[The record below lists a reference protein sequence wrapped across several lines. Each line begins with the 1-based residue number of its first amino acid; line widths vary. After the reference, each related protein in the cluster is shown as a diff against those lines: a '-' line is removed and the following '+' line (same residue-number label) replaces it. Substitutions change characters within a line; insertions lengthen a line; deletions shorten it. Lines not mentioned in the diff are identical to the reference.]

1 MPLIAHD
8 QTVGRRADGTPGS
21 LVGLAVYPR
30 MMTRPASVRDH
41 QCMGISSSRVGAGP
55 RTPRRRRVLLLS
67 DSYRPTVNGV
77 VTSIDELRQGLLE
90 AGHDVRVLTVGP
102 VRRTT
107 FDGTVYRLPSL
118 DASHIY
124 PHARLGRPIDPET
137 FADLLAWRPDV
148 LHSHTEFVAFWW
160 ARRLARRLKAP
171 HVHTYHTLY
180 ADYSHYFFPHKGTGR
195 ALCAGFARQTLNRTT
210 TVIAPSVKIEQL
222 LRGYGVRVPIAVVP
236 TGVDLTRF
244 TPGAPSEELRD
255 SLRLTPGIPVIL
267 SLGRL
272 AAEKDVTET
281 VDLLAGVLDQPWQL
295 VVAGDGPMA
304 AALRGQVER
313 LGMKDRVR
321 FAGAVDPA
329 QVPDYF
335 RLADVFVSASRSET
349 QGLTFLE
356 ALATGVPVLCRDDA
370 SLDGMVQDGHN
381 GRRYREPEEFTRTL
395 TWLLRDPALRRRWAQ
410 GAVETASGFSRG
422 AFVDAVCA
430 TYDRARGG
438 AGTARW
444 AA

>member
-1 MPLIAHD
+1 MRILPRHPAP
-8 QTVGRRADGTPGS
+8 GRHAS
-21 LVGLAVYPR
+21 
-30 MMTRPASVRDH
+30 RP
-41 QCMGISSSRVGAGP
+41 
-55 RTPRRRRVLLLS
+55 RRVLLLS

-107 FDGTVYRLPSL
+107 FDGSVYRLPSL

-124 PHARLGRPIDPET
+124 PHARLGRPVDAET

-160 ARRLARRLKAP
+160 ARRLAHQLRAP

-180 ADYSHYFFPHKGTGR
+180 ADYSHYFFPHKGIGR
-195 ALCAGFARQTLNRTT
+195 SLCAGFARQTLNRTT
-210 TVIAPSVKIEQL
+210 TVIAPSAKIEHL

-244 TPGAPSEELRD
+244 TPGEAPAALRT
-255 SLRLTPGIPVIL
+255 SLGLTPGVPVIL

-272 AAEKDVTET
+272 AAEKNVTET
-281 VDLLAGVLDQPWQL
+281 IELLAEVRDEPWQL
-295 VVAGDGPMA
+295 VVAGDGPEA
-304 AALRGQVER
+304 GTLRRQVER
-313 LGMKDRVR
+313 LGLGDRVR

-356 ALATGVPVLCRDDA
+356 ALASGVPVLCRDDA
-370 SLDGMVQDGHN
+370 SVDGIVQDGHN
-381 GRRYREPEEFTRTL
+381 GRRYREPEDFARAL
-395 TWLLRDPALRRRWAQ
+395 TWLLRDPALRRRWSH
-410 GAVETASGFSRG
+410 GATRTASGFGRA

-430 TYDRARGG
+430 TYDRARGCV
-438 AGTARW
+438 ATARW

>member
-1 MPLIAHD
+1 MGTSSSRLGP
-8 QTVGRRADGTPGS
+8 GRRA
-21 LVGLAVYPR
+21 A
-30 MMTRPASVRDH
+30 RP
-41 QCMGISSSRVGAGP
+41 
-55 RTPRRRRVLLLS
+55 RRVLLLT

-77 VTSIDELRQGLLE
+77 VTSIDELRKGLLE

-107 FDGTVYRLPSL
+107 FDGSVYRLPSV

-124 PHARLGRPIDPET
+124 PHARLGRPVDSQT
-137 FADLLAWRPDV
+137 FADLVAWRPDV

-160 ARRLARRLKAP
+160 AGRLAHRLGAP

-180 ADYSHYFFPHKGTGR
+180 ADYTHYFFPHRGTGR
-195 ALCAGFARQTLNRTT
+195 ALCASFARQTLNRTT
-210 TVIAPSVKIEQL
+210 TVIAPSAKIERL

-236 TGVDLTRF
+236 TGIDLLRF
-244 TPGAPSEELRD
+244 TPGDASATLRD
-255 SLRLTPGIPVIL
+255 SLGLTPGIPVIL

-272 AAEKDVTET
+272 AAEKNVTET
-281 VDLLAGVLDQPWQL
+281 IDLLAGVVDEPWQL
-295 VVAGDGPMA
+295 VVAGDGPQGEL
-304 AALRGQVER
+304 LRSQVER
-313 LGMKDRVR
+313 LGLTERVR
-321 FAGAVDPA
+321 FVGAVDPA

-356 ALATGVPVLCRDDA
+356 ALASGVPVLCRDDA
-370 SLDGMVQDGHN
+370 SVDGIVQDGHN
-381 GRRYREPEEFTRTL
+381 GRRYREPEEFTRAM
-395 TWLLRDPALRRRWAQ
+395 TWMLRDPALRRRWSH
-410 GAVETASGFSRG
+410 GALQTASGFGRE

-430 TYDRARGG
+430 TYDRARGCG
-438 AGTARW
+438 GTARW